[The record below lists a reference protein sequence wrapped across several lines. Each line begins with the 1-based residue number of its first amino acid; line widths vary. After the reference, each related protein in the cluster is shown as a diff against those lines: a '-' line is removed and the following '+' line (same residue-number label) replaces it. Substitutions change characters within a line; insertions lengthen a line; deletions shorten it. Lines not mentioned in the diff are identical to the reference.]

1 MITTL
6 DDFKTEK
13 TSPKTIWQQI
23 DEEIKQ
29 SEQYLEPIGP
39 QPAKPEYQDVKETAQ
54 KLRKQYKK
62 YYPNIKVS
70 VRISRYSMGQSI
82 DVTIKEIPREYLK
95 SWEEIKDTIICSYY
109 LNEDNLDEYTEMYLD
124 EYKKMYDNNK
134 CSTLF
139 VKDQHREFLEQI
151 HQIYNYKESDY
162 YTDYYYSYYH
172 GGVDFEGAIIL

>member
-6 DDFKTEK
+6 DDFQTEK
-13 TSPKTIWQQI
+13 TSQKTIWQQI

-29 SEQYLEPIGP
+29 SEQYIEPIGP
-39 QPAKPEYQDVKETAQ
+39 EQAKAEYQDVKETAKQ
-54 KLRKQYKK
+54 LRKQYKK

-82 DVTIKEIPREYLK
+82 DVTIKEIPREYIK
-95 SWEEIKDTIICSYY
+95 TWEEIKDTIICSYY
-109 LNEDNLDEYTEMYLD
+109 LNDDD
-124 EYKKMYDNNK
+124 IQDYKEQYDNNV
-134 CSTLF
+134 CSDIF
-139 VKDQHREFLEQI
+139 VKDQHREFLEMI

-162 YTDYYYSYYH
+162 YTDYYYSYYY